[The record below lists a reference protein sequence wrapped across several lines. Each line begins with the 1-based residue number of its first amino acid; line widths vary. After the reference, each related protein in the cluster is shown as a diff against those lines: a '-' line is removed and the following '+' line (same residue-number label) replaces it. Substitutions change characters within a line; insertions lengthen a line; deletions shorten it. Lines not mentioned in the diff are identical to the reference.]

1 MQSKKMSFVE
11 TTVSTVIGFI
21 VSLLL
26 INIVLPAFG
35 KDVKFGESVVIT
47 LIFTVASVL
56 RGYFVRRLF
65 NYVHMNGIGW
75 KLWKMIK
82 MK

>member
-11 TTVSTVIGFI
+11 TTVNTAIGFI

-35 KDVKFGESVVIT
+35 FDVKFGESVVIT

-56 RGYFVRRLF
+56 
-65 NYVHMNGIGW
+65 
-75 KLWKMIK
+75 
-82 MK
+82 